1 MAKSINFIKM
11 AEKKLYST
19 MVSEESNGR
28 MDTQLSISQ
37 TEILNKLSH
46 LVINVNVLCIS
57 ITTQRQLRLLSKMD
71 CKYTSFRTTKP
82 KNISRMGRKRSVS
95 QMVPS
100 SVFSQSP
107 GKRNQYS
114 LMGQSSVPTSWLAL
128 LSLNSLMAPLTLY
141 MQMEGSSEKEQM
153 ALPHCYNQHK
163 NKRIIA
169 LK

>member
-28 MDTQLSISQ
+28 MGTQLSISQ

-46 LVINVNVLCIS
+46 LVINVNVLSIS

-82 KNISRMGRKRSVS
+82 KSISLMGQKRSAS
-95 QMVPS
+95 QMVPLNA
-100 SVFSQSP
+100 FSQRQE
-107 GKRNQYS
+107 KRSQYS
-114 LMGQSSVPTSWLAL
+114 
-128 LSLNSLMAPLTLY
+128 
-141 MQMEGSSEKEQM
+141 QMEQFSVLIS
-153 ALPHCYNQHK
+153 
-163 NKRIIA
+163 
-169 LK
+169 